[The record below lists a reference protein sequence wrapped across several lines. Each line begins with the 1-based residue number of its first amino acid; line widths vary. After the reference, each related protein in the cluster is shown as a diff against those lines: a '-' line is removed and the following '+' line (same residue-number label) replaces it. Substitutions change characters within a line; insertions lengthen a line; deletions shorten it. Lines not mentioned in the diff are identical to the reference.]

1 MTQNIKEEDFY
12 KYDYIVIDKT
22 DDILYF
28 KDTQAISK
36 YYDLSRSKVYSIV
49 IQSKKKY
56 IFRNNKNGLF
66 IQRLY
71 NNTLARQ
78 PDDTTFIWDY
88 GERRKYNRLR
98 YNSPYN

>member
-1 MTQNIKEEDFY
+1 MTSNVKEEDYY

-28 KDTQAISK
+28 KDTAEICK
-36 YYDLSRSKVYSIV
+36 YFDLTRSKVYSIV

-56 IFRNNKNGLF
+56 IFRNNNNGLF

-71 NNTLARQ
+71 NNTLSRQ
-78 PDDTTFIWDY
+78 PEDTTFIWDY
-88 GERRKYNRLR
+88 RKRKIYNTKR
-98 YNSPYN
+98 YNTIYK

>member
-1 MTQNIKEEDFY
+1 MTQNIQEEDYY

-28 KDTQAISK
+28 KDTQAICK
-36 YYDLSRSKVYSIV
+36 YYDLTRSKVYSIV

-56 IFRNNKNGLF
+56 IYRSNSGLF

-71 NNTLARQ
+71 NNTLSRQ
-78 PDDTTFIWDY
+78 PEDTTFIWDY
-88 GERRKYNRLR
+88 GQRKNYNHEKYNSR
-98 YNSPYN
+98 YK

>member
-28 KDTQAISK
+28 KDTQAICD
-36 YYDLSRSKVYSIV
+36 YFNLTRSKVYSIV

-56 IFRNNKNGLF
+56 IYRSKSGLF

-71 NNTLARQ
+71 NNTLSRQ
-78 PDDTTFIWDY
+78 PEDTTFIWDY
-88 GERRKYNRLR
+88 WDRKKYNKEK
-98 YNSPYN
+98 YNSPYK

>member
-1 MTQNIKEEDFY
+1 MTLNIEEEDFY

-28 KDTQAISK
+28 KDTAEICK
-36 YYDLSRSKVYSIV
+36 YFDLTRSKVYSIV

-56 IFRNNKNGLF
+56 IYRSKSGLF

-78 PDDTTFIWDY
+78 PEDTTFIWDY
-88 GERRKYNRLR
+88 GNRKKYNKEK
-98 YNSPYN
+98 YNSPYK